1 MSENTLILKGNIIFS
16 KNPDQFTEYP
26 NGYLV
31 VQDGKI
37 IDCFSSLPE
46 AFQKMPLIDYQN
58 CLIIPGLVD
67 LHLHA
72 PQYPICGINMDLE
85 LIPWLNQYAFVEESK
100 YIESSYFTKAYTKFV
115 SDLRKSATTRAVI
128 FATIHTEAT
137 KYLMDELEK
146 SGLSAMVGKVNMD
159 RNSPET
165 LTEDTADSLEK
176 TERWILDTKNRYQNV
191 SPIITPRFVPSCSG
205 QLMRG
210 LGELAEKYHLPVQ
223 SHLSEN
229 QSEIEWVQE
238 LHPDSSCYGDVYHEY
253 GLFGNPSKT
262 VMAHCVHCPDIE
274 LKLMKENDVYIAHCP
289 QSNINIRSG
298 IAPIHRYLESG
309 IPIGLGSDLAGGA
322 VMSMFRAVTD
332 AIQVSKLRWTM
343 TTRDFSPVTITQS
356 FYMATKGGGSFF
368 GKVGSFEK
376 GYEMDALIL
385 DDSSTG
391 FSKNLTTAQ
400 RLERIMYLGDDR
412 NIVQKFVGGKPL
424 FPESRLK

>member
-72 PQYPICGINMDLE
+72 PQYTICGINMDLE

-238 LHPDSSCYGDVYHEY
+238 LNPDSSCYGDVYHEY

>member
-274 LKLMKENDVYIAHCP
+274 LKLMKETDVYIAHCP

>member
-1 MSENTLILKGNIIFS
+1 
-16 KNPDQFTEYP
+16 
-26 NGYLV
+26 
-31 VQDGKI
+31 
-37 IDCFSSLPE
+37 
-46 AFQKMPLIDYQN
+46 
-58 CLIIPGLVD
+58 
-67 LHLHA
+67 
-72 PQYPICGINMDLE
+72 
-85 LIPWLNQYAFVEESK
+85 
-100 YIESSYFTKAYTKFV
+100 
-115 SDLRKSATTRAVI
+115 
-128 FATIHTEAT
+128 
-137 KYLMDELEK
+137 
-146 SGLSAMVGKVNMD
+146 
-159 RNSPET
+159 
-165 LTEDTADSLEK
+165 
-176 TERWILDTKNRYQNV
+176 
-191 SPIITPRFVPSCSG
+191 
-205 QLMRG
+205 
-210 LGELAEKYHLPVQ
+210 
-223 SHLSEN
+223 
-229 QSEIEWVQE
+229 
-238 LHPDSSCYGDVYHEY
+238 
-253 GLFGNPSKT
+253 
-262 VMAHCVHCPDIE
+262 MAHCVHCPDIE

>member
-37 IDCFSSLPE
+37 TDCFSSLPE
-46 AFQKMPLIDYQN
+46 SFQKMPLIDYQN

-100 YIESSYFTKAYTKFV
+100 YIESAYFTKAYAKFV
-115 SDLRKSATTRAVI
+115 SDLQKSATTRAVI

-159 RNSPET
+159 RNSSEA
-165 LTEDTADSLEK
+165 LTEDTATSLEK

-238 LHPDSSCYGDVYHEY
+238 LHPDSSCYGDVYHKY
-253 GLFGNPSKT
+253 GLFGNPPKT

-274 LKLMKENDVYIAHCP
+274 LKLMKENGVYIAHCP
-289 QSNINIRSG
+289 QSNINLRSG

-332 AIQVSKLRWTM
+332 AIQVSKLRWAM
-343 TTRDFSPVTITQS
+343 TTRDFSPVTMTQS

-376 GYEMDALIL
+376 DYEMDALIL

-391 FSKNLTTAQ
+391 FSENLTTAQ

-424 FPESRLK
+424 FPESR